1 MSAPSTNNVA
11 RRSRNGLFVLL
22 AFVAAPISAY
32 VSVRL
37 TGGNGSLAL
46 GLFIFFIQPGLIAL
60 VLGLAFRQRLVFIL
74 QVAFLV
80 DVLGGGL
87 TLIAFLY
94 MLDLSGALS

>member
-1 MSAPSTNNVA
+1 V
-11 RRSRNGLFVLL
+11 FILL
-22 AFVAAPISAY
+22 AFAAAPISAY
-32 VSVRL
+32 ASVRL

-60 VLGLAFRQRLVFIL
+60 VLGAALRQRLVFTL

-87 TLIAFLY
+87 NLIAFLY
-94 MLDLSGALS
+94 MLDRSGALS